1 MRIFSTKIRKRILC
15 AAAAAVIAVSGTR
28 MTAMP
33 VFGKETE
40 GGQETDM
47 RVEQAEKAM
56 QSFLD
61 RFYVVDE
68 DNDRGE
74 IVGEF
79 FWTRAEM
86 FEIAVDAY
94 EKTGEEK
101 YKDLMAQMYRGESPS
116 SIIP

>member
-1 MRIFSTKIRKRILC
+1 
-15 AAAAAVIAVSGTR
+15 
-28 MTAMP
+28 MTSMP
-33 VFGKETE
+33 VSGKETE
-40 GGQETDM
+40 GGREADM

-56 QSFLD
+56 QNFLD

-86 FEIAVDAY
+86 FEIVVDAY
-94 EKTGEEK
+94 EKTGK
-101 YKDLMAQMYRGESPS
+101 KNIR
-116 SIIP
+116 I

>member
-68 DNDRGE
+68 VRLSVNFSGQGQKCLR
-74 IVGEF
+74 
-79 FWTRAEM
+79 
-86 FEIAVDAY
+86 
-94 EKTGEEK
+94 
-101 YKDLMAQMYRGESPS
+101 L
-116 SIIP
+116 

>member
-15 AAAAAVIAVSGTR
+15 AAAAAVIAVSGTG

-56 QSFLD
+56 QNFLD

-79 FWTRAEM
+79 FWTSATRSQTVKSLRTSNG
-86 FEIAVDAY
+86 FPLF
-94 EKTGEEK
+94 GE
-101 YKDLMAQMYRGESPS
+101 LVV
-116 SIIP
+116 

>member
-15 AAAAAVIAVSGTR
+15 AAAAAVIAVSGTG

-79 FWTRAEM
+79 SGQGQKCLRLQWMPTRRPGKKN
-86 FEIAVDAY
+86 I
-94 EKTGEEK
+94 
-101 YKDLMAQMYRGESPS
+101 R
-116 SIIP
+116 I